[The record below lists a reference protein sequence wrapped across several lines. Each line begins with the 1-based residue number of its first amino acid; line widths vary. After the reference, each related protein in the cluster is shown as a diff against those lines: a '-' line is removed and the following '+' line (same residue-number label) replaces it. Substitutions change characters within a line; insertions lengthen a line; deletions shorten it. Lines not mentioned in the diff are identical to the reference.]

1 MPPRNQQI
9 GSEVPMDFNATTRQ
23 NFVPG
28 PVFTFP
34 SGQTNLTLTQNLPQ
48 TAYGAAVNI
57 LVQGTTTTSGGSSA
71 TAANTVY
78 PPPPLGYI
86 KRIRLYNNQNV
97 DLFNVTGYGL
107 YLWNRVQ
114 RTHWDAITQQTG
126 QFVGGFTPS
135 VFAQYFVAPTT
146 LGASATGTWQVM
158 LRLGISWGEAL
169 TYGLQ
174 LLQDQSVQYPLEIT
188 VGAPSDIYSA
198 TTGTVAISSV
208 ITTEVEL
215 YSIPPD
221 PRSQPELS
229 LTQVV
234 LEDLQ
239 TSGFTAGADLV
250 YKVVPG
256 NVVTHIIHEL
266 AQGSPLQPFSP
277 ANIGRLAFQY
287 SQVQTPYNTPSP
299 FHYYR
304 QRRIYGC
311 DLPPGVVCHS
321 LEEPN
326 GFPELKGGRD
336 LINLAQITDANSIV
350 GIPSGAPLTSPQLRT
365 VRTLLCANR

>member
-1 MPPRNQQI
+1 MQRNQQMA
-9 GSEVPMDFNATTRQ
+9 SEEPLGFNATTRQ
-23 NFVPG
+23 NFIPG

-57 LVQGTTTTSGGSSA
+57 LVQGTTTTAAASST
-71 TAANTVY
+71 TASTSMY
-78 PPPPLGYI
+78 PYPPLGYI

-97 DLFNVTGYGL
+97 DLFNITGQGL
-107 YLWNRVQ
+107 YLWDVCQ
-114 RTHWDAITQQTG
+114 RTHWDPLVAQVG
-126 QFVGGFTPS
+126 QFIGGFTPTA
-135 VFAQYFVAPTT
+135 FAQTFVAPTS
-146 LGASATGTWQVM
+146 LGASATQTWQVM

-198 TTGTVAISSV
+198 TTGTVTISSV

-221 PRSQPELS
+221 SRNQPELS

-234 LEDLQ
+234 LEDLKVD
-239 TSGFTAGADLV
+239 GFSAGADLN
-250 YKVVPG
+250 YKIVPG

-266 AQGSPLQPFSP
+266 AQGSPLAPFSP

-287 SQVQTPYNTPSP
+287 SQVQTPYNTPFP
-299 FHYYR
+299 FHYFR
-304 QRRIYGC
+304 QRRIYGR
-311 DLPPGVVCHS
+311 DLPPGVVVHS

-326 GFPELKGGRD
+326 GFPDLKGGRD
-336 LINLAQITDANSIV
+336 LVNLAQITDATSIV
-350 GIPSGAPLTSPQLRT
+350 GIPSGAPLTNPQLRT
-365 VRTLLCANR
+365 VRTLLAANR